1 MSIERYGE
9 EYVPTC
15 DWCGAE
21 LPTEYMFTEAVE
33 SKCRHG
39 WRSVKDID
47 AGWLDLCPGCWQA
60 YIEKDF

>member
-33 SKCRHG
+33 SKHLHG
-39 WRSVKDID
+39 WVSTKDSDGDWWDVCQNCLPTFRS
-47 AGWLDLCPGCWQA
+47 
-60 YIEKDF
+60 KDF